1 MAYAD
6 DLTILCNGSKNHPFV
21 QRALNRINRYLKENG
36 LEVSGE
42 KSELMH
48 VLGPG
53 RRPRKEDLP
62 TYRIDDQTIK
72 PKNKIKILGVTIT
85 EQLLLDTEEEDMT
98 ARLDKARKL
107 LRHLSINRI
116 VMNNLEW
123 NTLFEAYLKSL
134 LIHNFIPLLA
144 LDSRAR

>member
-1 MAYAD
+1 
-6 DLTILCNGSKNHPFV
+6 
-21 QRALNRINRYLKENG
+21 
-36 LEVSGE
+36 
-42 KSELMH
+42 
-48 VLGPG
+48 
-53 RRPRKEDLP
+53 
-62 TYRIDDQTIK
+62 
-72 PKNKIKILGVTIT
+72 
-85 EQLLLDTEEEDMT
+85 LLDTEEEDMT

-144 LDSRAR
+144 LDSRARGWAGKNIIHSMIYALGVTAIYAP